1 MVCIDVT
8 FEMRT
13 VLYGIHLLIDNMKLL
28 DRVFI
33 SKQDCGEE
41 SRIAKR
47 QRERE
52 AANCGKGEM
61 ASVVK

>member
-1 MVCIDVT
+1 
-8 FEMRT
+8 MRT

-33 SKQDCGEE
+33 SKQDCAEE

-52 AANCGKGEM
+52 SESERGSELRKRRDVIGRKK
-61 ASVVK
+61 SR

>member
-8 FEMRT
+8 FEMRK
-13 VLYGIHLLIDNMKLL
+13 VLYGIHLLIDNMKML

-52 AANCGKGEM
+52 
-61 ASVVK
+61 